1 MYYISPNS
9 PGFVSKLLLI
19 TIYFCKLKYG
29 LRYEQLPG
37 ISISLILALL
47 QISGRYSMFY
57 LNYES
62 DTFTDNVFILEVLK
76 YIFAGLSILTNI
88 F

>member
-1 MYYISPNS
+1 
-9 PGFVSKLLLI
+9 LLL

-37 ISISLILALL
+37 ISLSLMLALL

-57 LNYES
+57 LNYELS
-62 DTFTDNVFILEVLK
+62 TPTNNIFIIEVLK
-76 YIFAGLSILTNI
+76 YTFAGLSILTNI